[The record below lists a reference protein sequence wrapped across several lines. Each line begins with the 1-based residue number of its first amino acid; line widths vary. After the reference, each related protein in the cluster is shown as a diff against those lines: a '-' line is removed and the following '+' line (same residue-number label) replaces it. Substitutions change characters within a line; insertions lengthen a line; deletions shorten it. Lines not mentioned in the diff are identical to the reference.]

1 MNMSRHLHCAAA
13 VLPLLLTACGGDSA
27 SPVANAPPAAGTP
40 PVASAP
46 PQLAKA
52 EGATLLACSALTAMG
67 LPNTRVTSAA
77 VVPAGMLG
85 TQQAPEHCLVQGLMH
100 ERTGINGN
108 YAIGFEMRLP
118 KAWNGRFFYQAN
130 GGADGTV
137 STAVGESGP
146 GTDTTA
152 LSMGFAV
159 LSSDAGHNGAQNNIG
174 PDHFGLDP
182 QARLDYGYQAVGKLT
197 PMGRQVV
204 NAAYGKVPDRM
215 YMGGCS
221 NGGRHAMV
229 AASRYADQYDGI
241 LAGNPGFN
249 LPKSAI
255 QVAWD
260 TLWLN
265 TVAESTA
272 KLSTAVTA
280 TELNLVADRVLA
292 RCDALDGLKDGMV
305 LDVQAC
311 QTTFKLD
318 LDVPTCTGA
327 RDGSCLSTAQK
338 TALGKIF
345 GGAKN
350 AAGMALYA
358 SFPYDPGM
366 RTGGW
371 SVWKY
376 FINTTLGAGAMPY
389 IFTTPANA
397 LAPNALVNGLLN
409 YSMETDAPKISAV
422 DGLFTESAMSFMT
435 PPNADRL
442 FPLRDRGAKLMVYH
456 GTADPVFSSNDTA
469 DWYAALRK
477 THGEDTA
484 NFARYYPVAGMN
496 HCSGGVA
503 TDRFDMLT
511 ALVDWVE
518 DGRAP
523 NQITAAVRPANTDL
537 ASTGWSSA
545 RTRPLCPFPKVA
557 RYQGGNTESA
567 ASFSCE

>member
-1 MNMSRHLHCAAA
+1 MNLSRPLLCTAA
-13 VLPLLLTACGGDSA
+13 LIPWLLTACGGDGA
-27 SPVANAPPAAGTP
+27 APG
-40 PVASAP
+40 ASAP

-52 EGATLLACSALTAMG
+52 QGATLQACSALTAVA
-67 LPNTRVTSAA
+67 LPNTRFTSAA
-77 VVPAGMLG
+77 VVPAGLLG

-100 ERTGINGN
+100 ERTGVNGN

-118 KAWNGRFFYQAN
+118 KDWNGRFFYQAN
-130 GGADGTV
+130 GGGDGV
-137 STAVGESGP
+137 VATAVGAPGP
-146 GTDTTA
+146 GNDTTA

-159 LSSDAGHNGAQNNIG
+159 LSSDAGHNSAQNNVG
-174 PDHFGLDP
+174 PAHFGLDP

-249 LPKSAI
+249 LPKSAV
-255 QVAWD
+255 QGAWD
-260 TLWLN
+260 TQWLN
-265 TVAESTA
+265 TVADSTA
-272 KLSTAVTA
+272 ALSTAFTPA
-280 TELNLVADRVLA
+280 ELNLVADRVLA

-318 LDVPTCTGA
+318 LDVPTCSGA

-338 TALGKIF
+338 TAMGKIF

-350 AAGMALYA
+350 AAGTALHA

-366 RTGGW
+366 RSGGW

-376 FINTTLGAGAMPY
+376 FINTTLGAGSLPY
-389 IFTTPANA
+389 IFTTPPNL
-397 LAPNALVNGLLN
+397 LAPTALVDGLLK
-409 YSMETDAPKISAV
+409 YSMETDAPKISATG
-422 DGLFTESAMSFMT
+422 GLFTESAMSFMT
-435 PPNADRL
+435 PPDADRL
-442 FPLRDRGAKLMVYH
+442 FKLHDRGAKLMVYH
-456 GTADPVFSSNDTA
+456 GTADPVFSSDDTA
-469 DWYAALRK
+469 DWYNALRK
-477 THGEDTA
+477 THGDDTA

-523 NQITAAVRPANTDL
+523 NQITAAVRPANADL
-537 ASTGWSSA
+537 AGTGWSSA
-545 RTRPLCPFPKVA
+545 RTRPLCTFPKVA
-557 RYQGGNTESA
+557 RYRGGNAESA
-567 ASFSCE
+567 ASFACE

>member
-1 MNMSRHLHCAAA
+1 MNLPRHLLCSAAA
-13 VLPLLLTACGGDSA
+13 LPLLLSACGGD
-27 SPVANAPPAAGTP
+27 GTP
-40 PVASAP
+40 QASAPP

-52 EGATLLACSALTAMG
+52 QGGALQACATLNAVS
-67 LPNTRVTSAA
+67 LPNTRFTSAA
-77 VVPAGMLG
+77 VVPAGLLAG
-85 TQQAPEHCLVQGLMH
+85 QQAPEHCLVQGLMH
-100 ERTGINGN
+100 ERTGVNGN

-130 GGADGTV
+130 GGGDGVV
-137 STAVGESGP
+137 STAVGAPGP

-159 LSSDAGHNGAQNNIG
+159 LSSDAGHNGAQNNVG
-174 PDHFGLDP
+174 PGHFGLDP

-197 PMGRQVV
+197 PMGRKLV
-204 NAAYGKVPDRM
+204 NAAYGKEPDRM
-215 YMGGCS
+215 YLGGCS

-229 AASRYADQYDGI
+229 AASRYAAQYDGI

-249 LPKSAI
+249 LPKSAV
-255 QVAWD
+255 QGAWD
-260 TLWLN
+260 TQWLN
-265 TVAESTA
+265 TVADSTA
-272 KLSTAVTA
+272 ALSSAFSPA
-280 TELNLVADRVLA
+280 ELNLVADRVLA

-318 LDVPTCTGA
+318 LDVPTCSGA
-327 RDGSCLSTAQK
+327 RDGSCLSPAQK
-338 TALGKIF
+338 TAMGKIF

-350 AAGMALYA
+350 TAGTALHA

-366 RTGGW
+366 RSGGW

-376 FINTTLGAGAMPY
+376 FINTTLGAGSLPY
-389 IFTTPANA
+389 IFTTPPNA
-397 LAPNALVNGLLN
+397 LAPDALVDGLLN
-409 YSMETDAPKISAV
+409 YSMDKDAPKIATTG
-422 DGLFTESAMSFMT
+422 GLFTESALAFMT
-435 PPNADRL
+435 PPEADRL
-442 FPLRDRGAKLMVYH
+442 FTLRERGAKLMVYH
-456 GTADPVFSSNDTA
+456 GTADPAFSSDDTA
-469 DWYAALRK
+469 NWYTALRK
-477 THGEDTA
+477 THGDDTP

-523 NQITAAVRPANTDL
+523 DRITASVRPANTDL
-537 ASTGWSSA
+537 AATGWSSA

-557 RYQGGNTESA
+557 RYQGGNSESA
-567 ASFSCE
+567 ASFACE